1 MRRRKARKDKM
12 APKFQIGQKV
22 VVKPPREQSVSLRDS
37 SIEPYTGQTG
47 EVTDYY
53 SISPSA
59 TESFYL
65 YTVRIGSTGRR
76 TVILHEDEIEA

>member
-1 MRRRKARKDKM
+1 M

-22 VVKPPREQSVSLRDS
+22 VVKPPGEQSVSLRDS

-65 YTVRIGSTGRR
+65 YTVRIGSTSRK
-76 TVILHEDEIEA
+76 TVVLHEDEIEA